1 VVAEIMQTA
10 VRVIK
15 NYFVRHPLRC
25 VIPDKSAL
33 QRTRSRIEGLGKM
46 RIAHPLAAM
55 MLLMLLVGGLSACG
69 KKAGHVYAPDGAE
82 DNGYPHTYPDPNAD
96 PKPGA
101 N

>member
-1 VVAEIMQTA
+1 
-10 VRVIK
+10 
-15 NYFVRHPLRC
+15 
-25 VIPDKSAL
+25 
-33 QRTRSRIEGLGKM
+33 M